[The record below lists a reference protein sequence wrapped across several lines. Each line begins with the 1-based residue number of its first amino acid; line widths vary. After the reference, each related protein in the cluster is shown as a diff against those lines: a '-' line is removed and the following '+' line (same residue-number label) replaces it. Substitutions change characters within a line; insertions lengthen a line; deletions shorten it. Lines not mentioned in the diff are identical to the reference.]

1 MIGAFEVLTM
11 IHSFL
16 LIGQSNMAGR
26 GFVQEAAQVDT
37 SRIKILRNGRW
48 QPMFRPVNP
57 DRCTSGVCLAE
68 SFAEAYA
75 KKHNVDVG
83 LIPCADGG
91 TQISQWLPG
100 SLLYD
105 HAVCQAKLA
114 RRTSTIAGI
123 LWHQGESDC
132 IEDRI
137 APYEER
143 LRRVITSIRKD
154 LALEDVPFIMGELGT
169 FLSEHEAEFL
179 HNYPAIN
186 QVIHSFEEKKS
197 RIGIVSAA
205 GLESNADK
213 LHFSSEALHTFG
225 LRYFEVFESLRNP
238 DKIFAEKPS
247 EDDLLRTCL
256 EQL

>member
-1 MIGAFEVLTM
+1 M

-26 GFVQEAAQVDT
+26 GFLDEAVEIDT

-57 DRCTSGVCLAE
+57 DRITSGVCPAE

-75 KKHNVDVG
+75 KKYNVDVG

-105 HAVCQAKLA
+105 HAVFQAKLA
-114 RRTSTIAGI
+114 ERTSTIAGV

-132 IEDRI
+132 VEDRI
-137 APYEER
+137 APYENR
-143 LRRVITSIRKD
+143 LRHVIASLRKD
-154 LALEDVPFIMGELGT
+154 LGLEDVPFLLGELGE
-169 FLSEHEAEFL
+169 FLAEHEAEFL
-179 HNYPAIN
+179 HNFPAIN
-186 QVIHSFEEKKS
+186 NVIRACEDRKN
-197 RIGIVSAA
+197 RIGVVSAKNL
-205 GLESNADK
+205 GCNPDK
-213 LHFSSEALHTFG
+213 LHFSAEAQHEFG
-225 LRYFEVFESLRNP
+225 LRYFDVFETLRDPN
-238 DKIFAEKPS
+238 KVFAEKPS
-247 EDDLLRTCL
+247 EDDLLRTAL
-256 EQL
+256 EQY

>member
-1 MIGAFEVLTM
+1 M

-26 GFVQEAAQVDT
+26 GFAQEAVQVDT
-37 SRIKILRNGRW
+37 SRIRILRNGRW
-48 QPMFRPVNP
+48 QPMFRPVDP
-57 DRCTSGVCLAE
+57 DRSTSGVCLAE

-75 KKHNVDVG
+75 KKYDVDVG

-100 SLLYD
+100 TLLYD

-114 RRTSTIAGI
+114 QRTSTIAGI

-143 LRRVITSIRKD
+143 LRRVVTSIRND
-154 LALEDVPFIMGELGT
+154 LELNDVPFIMGELGE

-186 QVIHSFEEKKS
+186 EVIRSFEDREN
-197 RIGIVSAA
+197 RIGIVSAE
-205 GLESNADK
+205 GLGSNADK
-213 LHFSSEALHTFG
+213 LHFSSEALHAFG
-225 LRYFEVFESLRNP
+225 LRYFEVFEALRDR
-238 DKIFAEKPS
+238 DKVFAEKPS

>member
-1 MIGAFEVLTM
+1 M

-26 GFVQEAAQVDT
+26 GFLPEATEIDT

-48 QPMFRPVNP
+48 QPMYRPVNP

-91 TQISQWLPG
+91 TEIRQWLPG

-114 RRTSTIAGI
+114 QRTSTIAGI

-132 IEDRI
+132 VEDRI
-137 APYEER
+137 MPYAER
-143 LRRVITSIRKD
+143 LRQVITSIRKD
-154 LALEDVPFIMGELGT
+154 LGLEDVPFIMGELGE
-169 FLSEHEAEFL
+169 FLIEHEAEFL
-179 HNYPAIN
+179 HNFPAIN
-186 QVIHSFEEKKS
+186 HVIRSFDNAEH
-197 RIGIVSAA
+197 RIGIVSAN
-205 GLESNADK
+205 GLGSNADK
-213 LHFSSEALHTFG
+213 LHFSSDALHKFG
-225 LRYFEVFESLRNP
+225 LRYFEVFETLRDPN
-238 DKIFAEKPS
+238 KVFTEKGLDETRIKS
-247 EDDLLRTCL
+247 CFETL
-256 EQL
+256 

>member
-1 MIGAFEVLTM
+1 M

-26 GFVQEAAQVDT
+26 GFLDEAVGVDT
-37 SRIKILRNGRW
+37 SLIKILRNGRW
-48 QPMFRPVNP
+48 QPLYRPVTP
-57 DRCTSGVCLAE
+57 DRITSGVCLAE

-75 KKHNVDVG
+75 KKYGVEVG

-105 HAVCQAKLA
+105 HAVFQAKLA
-114 RRTSTIAGI
+114 QRTSTIAGV

-132 IEDRI
+132 VEDRI
-137 APYEER
+137 APYEKR
-143 LRRVITSIRKD
+143 LRHVVASIRQD
-154 LALEDVPFIMGELGT
+154 LQLEDVPFILGELGD
-169 FLSEHEAEFL
+169 FLAEHEAEFL

-186 QVIHSFEEKKS
+186 KVIRAMDDEAA
-197 RIGIVSAA
+197 RIGVVSAKNL
-205 GLESNADK
+205 GSNPDK
-213 LHFSSEALHTFG
+213 LHFSAEALHEFG
-225 LRYFEVFESLRNP
+225 LRYFDVFEQLRDEN
-238 DKIFAEKPS
+238 KVFSEKPS
-247 EDDLLRTCL
+247 EDDLLRTEL

>member
-1 MIGAFEVLTM
+1 M

-26 GFVQEAAQVDT
+26 GFLEEANDFDT

-57 DRCTSGVCLAE
+57 DRHTSGVCLAE
-68 SFAEAYA
+68 SFAQAYVE
-75 KKHNVDVG
+75 KYNVDVG

-105 HAVCQAKLA
+105 HAVLQARLA
-114 RRTSTIAGI
+114 QRTSTIAGV

-132 IEDRI
+132 VEDRI
-137 APYEER
+137 APYEDR
-143 LRRVITSIRKD
+143 LRLVIRSIRKE
-154 LALEDVPFIMGELGT
+154 LALEDVPFLLGELGEY
-169 FLSEHEAEFL
+169 LAEHEADFL

-186 QVIHSFEEKKS
+186 KAIRNCEDRAH
-197 RIGIVSAA
+197 RIGVVSAK
-205 GLESNADK
+205 GLGCNPDK
-213 LHFSSEALHTFG
+213 LHFCTEGLLEFG
-225 LRYFEVFESLRNP
+225 RRYFEVFESLRNP
-238 DKIFAEKPS
+238 NKVFVEKPS
-247 EDDLLRTCL
+247 EDDLLRTSL

>member
-1 MIGAFEVLTM
+1 M

-26 GFVQEAAQVDT
+26 GFLLEATEVDT

-48 QPMFRPVNP
+48 QPMYRPVNP

-75 KKHNVDVG
+75 KKHDVDVG

-91 TQISQWLPG
+91 TEIRQWLPG

-114 RRTSTIAGI
+114 QRTSTIAGV

-132 IEDRI
+132 VEDRI

-143 LRRVITSIRKD
+143 LRHVITSIRKD
-154 LALEDVPFIMGELGT
+154 LDLNDVPFIMGELGE
-169 FLSEHEAEFL
+169 FLSEHEAAFL
-179 HNYPAIN
+179 HNFPAIN
-186 QVIHSFEEKKS
+186 HVIRSFDDTEH
-197 RIGIVSAA
+197 RIGIVSAK
-205 GLESNADK
+205 GLGSNADK
-213 LHFSSEALHTFG
+213 LHFSSDALHEFG
-225 LRYFEVFESLRNP
+225 LRYFEVFEALRDPN
-238 DKIFAEKPS
+238 KVFVEKGLDETMIKS
-247 EDDLLRTCL
+247 CFETL
-256 EQL
+256 

>member
-1 MIGAFEVLTM
+1 M

-26 GFVQEAAQVDT
+26 GFLPEAAEVDT

-48 QPMFRPVNP
+48 QPMYRPVNP

-75 KKHNVDVG
+75 KKYDVDVG

-91 TQISQWLPG
+91 TEIRQWLPG

-114 RRTSTIAGI
+114 QRTSTIAGV

-132 IEDRI
+132 VEDRI

-143 LRRVITSIRKD
+143 LRHVITSIRKD
-154 LALEDVPFIMGELGT
+154 LDLNDVPFIMGELGE
-169 FLSEHEAEFL
+169 FLSEHEAAFL
-179 HNYPAIN
+179 HNFPAIN
-186 QVIHSFEEKKS
+186 DVIRSFDDTEH
-197 RIGIVSAA
+197 RIGIVSAK
-205 GLESNADK
+205 GLGSNADK
-213 LHFSSEALHTFG
+213 LHFSSDALHEFG
-225 LRYFEVFESLRNP
+225 LRYFKVFESLRNP
-238 DKIFAEKPS
+238 NKVFVEKGLDETMIKS
-247 EDDLLRTCL
+247 CFETL
-256 EQL
+256 